1 MVDQHSGIYQ
11 ETNGTGALMSH
22 RCLPPTLSK
31 MNAITV
37 QNKCR
42 HRTALFDHKHDAV
55 EWVERRADREGNVE
69 IDSNRYLAGPSWRG
83 WTLQVGL
90 RAFDVEI
97 RTRDG
102 RKVNTLPRVY
112 GRCGRTVRNPACLL
126 PALARKPRAWGESP
140 IRGDFPGKLRLR
152 IDAMD
157 SGDRQ
162 RTLRLIARASDASG
176 FKAATAA
183 AEHLVEQGHGI
194 DEASLMT
201 LARRIAAGETPYD
214 EPAPDPRRLR
224 PVHATGR
231 RAEGGMMTR
240 PGTAQPDT
248 RRRRA
253 STGQLMDGIM
263 RLARQLPLTRQVLA
277 EQLETATP
285 AQMEFMH
292 AWMNA
297 EIESRER
304 SKRARLL
311 KQGGFPQSK
320 ELDGYDWT
328 PLRFPV
334 DYGRQALESLDFVEH
349 TEDVVMFGPPGTG
362 KTHLAIAL
370 GRQACRQGIPARF
383 FTAAELVMR
392 ILRASTEGRLD
403 RELAQIGKA
412 RLLVVDELGYVP
424 IDEEGSRLLFQVV
437 TNAYERQSVIYTTN
451 IEFSGWGRIFGDPN
465 MAAAIIDR
473 TVHHGRMI
481 RFEGDS
487 YRKTH
492 ALMQ

>member
-1 MVDQHSGIYQ
+1 M
-11 ETNGTGALMSH
+11 T
-22 RCLPPTLSK
+22 
-31 MNAITV
+31 
-37 QNKCR
+37 
-42 HRTALFDHKHDAV
+42 
-55 EWVERRADREGNVE
+55 
-69 IDSNRYLAGPSWRG
+69 
-83 WTLQVGL
+83 
-90 RAFDVEI
+90 
-97 RTRDG
+97 
-102 RKVNTLPRVY
+102 
-112 GRCGRTVRNPACLL
+112 
-126 PALARKPRAWGESP
+126 KP
-140 IRGDFPGKLRLR
+140 K
-152 IDAMD
+152 
-157 SGDRQ
+157 
-162 RTLRLIARASDASG
+162 
-176 FKAATAA
+176 
-183 AEHLVEQGHGI
+183 
-194 DEASLMT
+194 
-201 LARRIAAGETPYD
+201 
-214 EPAPDPRRLR
+214 
-224 PVHATGR
+224 
-231 RAEGGMMTR
+231 
-240 PGTAQPDT
+240 TAQPDT

-253 STGQLMDGIM
+253 STGAMMDRIM
-263 RLARQLPLTRQVLA
+263 GLARRLPLTRQVLA

-292 AWMNA
+292 AWMLA
-297 EIESRER
+297 ELDSRER

-334 DYGRQALESLDFVEH
+334 DYGRQALESLDFVDNN
-349 TEDVVMFGPPGTG
+349 EDVVMFGPPGTG

-392 ILRASTEGRLD
+392 LLRASTEGRLD
-403 RELAQIGKA
+403 RELAQIGRA

-451 IEFSGWGRIFGDPN
+451 IESGGWGRIFGDPN

>member
-1 MVDQHSGIYQ
+1 M
-11 ETNGTGALMSH
+11 T
-22 RCLPPTLSK
+22 
-31 MNAITV
+31 
-37 QNKCR
+37 
-42 HRTALFDHKHDAV
+42 
-55 EWVERRADREGNVE
+55 
-69 IDSNRYLAGPSWRG
+69 
-83 WTLQVGL
+83 
-90 RAFDVEI
+90 
-97 RTRDG
+97 
-102 RKVNTLPRVY
+102 
-112 GRCGRTVRNPACLL
+112 
-126 PALARKPRAWGESP
+126 KP
-140 IRGDFPGKLRLR
+140 K
-152 IDAMD
+152 
-157 SGDRQ
+157 
-162 RTLRLIARASDASG
+162 
-176 FKAATAA
+176 
-183 AEHLVEQGHGI
+183 
-194 DEASLMT
+194 
-201 LARRIAAGETPYD
+201 
-214 EPAPDPRRLR
+214 
-224 PVHATGR
+224 
-231 RAEGGMMTR
+231 
-240 PGTAQPDT
+240 TAQPDT

-253 STGQLMDGIM
+253 STGAMMDRIM
-263 RLARQLPLTRQVLA
+263 GLARRLPLTRQVLA

-311 KQGGFPQSK
+311 KQAGFPQSK

-392 ILRASTEGRLD
+392 LLRASTENRLD
-403 RELAQIGKA
+403 RELAQIGRA
-412 RLLVVDELGYVP
+412 RLLVIDELGYVP

-451 IEFSGWGRIFGDPN
+451 IESGGWGRIFGDPN